1 MTKRTRRLSA
11 CVFLLSLAMAA
22 VGGASAQEFAVRIEP
37 ASGTKVSDVVLI
49 TARVTG
55 ADEVGIDK
63 VEFSLNGELKATDQS
78 IPYTFEWD
86 TLSVD
91 EGKYTLTA
99 KAYDSRGQTASA
111 TVELVV
117 DNELGKG
124 AAYHADLALKAA
136 RADDLE
142 TARKHAR
149 RALKIDPTNLV
160 AARALARIER
170 RQGNLDR
177 AIRIL
182 TEARIPDSDSAAR
195 ADLIAL
201 KVAKA
206 EAGGGFEALLE
217 GISGAIAEAEKLAA
231 ARVAEA
237 GTPLAKG
244 DALFNALKFSDAVS
258 QYQRDD
264 SPASRARLLL
274 AYHRA
279 GRMRDAQVLRDLLA
293 REQISNE
300 AIRAANG
307 YILFAE
313 HQPAKARDAV
323 QADADA
329 GYLPAILIAA
339 YAELALNQRTKAL
352 ELMQRAVDAAPDLA
366 EAQLLRA
373 IVTPDGIESQRALQK
388 AIELNPLL
396 PENYSVRGFQ
406 MLIGRDSRRYQRAE
420 TLFALALK
428 LDPNCEH
435 ALMGMALTMLAAKR
449 AADAEPYA
457 DKLAELDKSGP
468 DSQMLVALVAFELD
482 KGFKMKDAL
491 TRAFQLDPMQ
501 WSDPSPPTI
510 ADLIQRVNKYRFPAA
525 FSANVFAAQ
534 ARQ

>member
-124 AAYHADLALKAA
+124 AAYHADLALKGAGGHQVC
-136 RADDLE
+136 RINLE
-142 TARKHAR
+142 SASGM
-149 RALKIDPTNLV
+149 IDPTNLV

-182 TEARIPDSDSAAR
+182 TEARIPDSDTAAR

-323 QADADA
+323 QADVDA

-435 ALMGMALTMLAAKR
+435 ALMGMALTLLAAKR